1 MPLLHSRSFGS
12 LSGLLDQIPSASS
25 SHRPTTPDKP
35 LPLTPQ
41 PSGSMPLSREP
52 EEEDDDTLLPSVSAS
67 SRSSASPPM
76 SKRNHALIELLT
88 SERAYAS
95 DLALIRDIHIPLA
108 LGTSNRVN
116 PVPNDRPLT
125 DSILPSPPFDP
136 QCSSHSHNVIVDG
149 PGQPAPFAATPAT
162 PPGSSASSSRTLS
175 TASDSSAASYL
186 SVGGPPMTREDT
198 KIIFNNV
205 SELAVFSE
213 ISKRFYEM
221 TFDLKYRFLSGR
233 LRPHRSRALLVL
245 LIQRPDIA
253 RRVEALDQV
262 GEPFGRVGAPD
273 ALRAPGGVLE
283 RGGVEAEALHLL
295 GELYGRDEI
304 WFRAYAAGVVARGVP
319 HDGSMLSSFHRA
331 SDLDGAWPSGA
342 GACCSVIPTKL
353 RKTII

>member
-205 SELAVFSE
+205 SELAVFSDE
-213 ISKRFYEM
+213 FA
-221 TFDLKYRFLSGR
+221 DLLE
-233 LRPHRSRALLVL
+233 
-245 LIQRPDIA
+245 
-253 RRVEALDQV
+253 EALGD
-262 GEPFGRVGAPD
+262 
-273 ALRAPGGVLE
+273 VLE
-283 RGGVEAEALHLL
+283 GGTGHDCVGKLFLQIVRVFPSLPPWCFGACVLT
-295 GELYGRDEI
+295 
-304 WFRAYAAGVVARGVP
+304 AGVRTRPTLLFSRRSPCPSRPVTVDSKFRPALP
-319 HDGSMLSSFHRA
+319 HIHHEAPHGD
-331 SDLDGAWPSGA
+331 
-342 GACCSVIPTKL
+342 
-353 RKTII
+353 